1 MKSLI
6 RRPKVLTA
14 TILAVSAIVVAAL
27 IASPP
32 LLAQQ
37 RGRCAVTEIPGHLV
51 LPDGRVSEA
60 NELKIC
66 FEDWHHPGSGRHVIF
81 VDGRQWGYLLSRSGE
96 SKEFKAEVP
105 LFVFTP
111 RTEHHHV
118 RLLGYAWP
126 DRDGMSVH
134 VLHLPGRKVAR
145 SLTDPSSLLERA
157 DAERY
162 VLATARTE

>member
-14 TILAVSAIVVAAL
+14 IILAVSAIVVAAW
-27 IASPP
+27 ITSPP
-32 LLAQQ
+32 LLAQR

-51 LPDGRVSEA
+51 LPDGKVSVA
-60 NELKIC
+60 RQLKIC
-66 FEDWHHPGSGRHVIF
+66 FDDWYLPGAGRHVIF
-81 VDGRQWGYLLSRSGE
+81 VDGDQWGYLMSRSGRSE
-96 SKEFKAEVP
+96 EVKTHVP

-111 RTEHHHV
+111 RTEHHHI

-126 DRDGMSVH
+126 DGDGMSVH

-145 SLTDPSSLLERA
+145 SLTDASALLEGA

-162 VLATARTE
+162 VLVTARVE